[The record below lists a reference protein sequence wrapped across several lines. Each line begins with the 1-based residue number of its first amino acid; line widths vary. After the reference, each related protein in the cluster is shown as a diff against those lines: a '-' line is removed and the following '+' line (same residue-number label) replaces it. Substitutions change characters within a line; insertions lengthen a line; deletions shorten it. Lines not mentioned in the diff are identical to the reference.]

1 VTTGRDDDALSW
13 DGDDDPTLDTGVTSE
28 PARDGEPEAA
38 ADRTADVRAEAPDE
52 PGYATSVLPEGF
64 TALGRG
70 SEQVAAHGSAAESVA
85 GDPTPAAGSPAG
97 SASMG
102 NVELIILGV
111 LGGVYGLF
119 AIGWL
124 IGGLRL
130 QGWRPFLVTDAM
142 YQGSLWLAVLAPV
155 LWFATVFLL
164 TRSSR
169 TWVRFAWLA
178 AGVVLLVPWPFVMI
192 GAVGQ

>member
-1 VTTGRDDDALSW
+1 MTTGRDDDALTW
-13 DGDDDPTLDTGVTSE
+13 DGDDDPTLDVGATE
-28 PARDGEPEAA
+28 P
-38 ADRTADVRAEAPDE
+38 PDE
-52 PGYATSVLPEGF
+52 PTALLPEGF
-64 TALGRG
+64 TAVGKG
-70 SEQVAAHGSAAESVA
+70 SERVA
-85 GDPTPAAGSPAG
+85 PAG
-97 SASMG
+97 SVTEEGDTRPESGGAVAEKAPMG
-102 NVELIILGV
+102 NTELIVLGV
-111 LGGVYGLF
+111 LGGVYALF

-130 QGWRPFLVTDAM
+130 QGWRPFLVADAM

-155 LWFATVFLL
+155 LWFITAFLL
-164 TRSSR
+164 TRGSR